1 MWTSIWRWMHGGSTS
16 PPAAALTAS
25 TPRVLLLEAG
35 GVHGELTEV
44 ERTGEAYMLGNA
56 AANGDRHALAALFHV
71 LQEPASEV
79 CRRAAGYGLGAAGAR
94 AVQGLAALLQQL
106 ALSAGE
112 GSIGL
117 LGTAEGRSL
126 GAACVHA
133 LGEAC
138 AACPLGSRHLAKG
151 AVASLRTVLGLQLAD
166 LTEQVSRLT
175 AAGAGHGGGDSPIRT
190 GVGDGASSKKTW
202 AGRPMSGGGATP
214 SNDPAA
220 SAAVRAT
227 TATVHALGLLSECAC
242 ATGGTAGS
250 DEASAAAAT
259 QLSVMEVLLPL
270 TMAPDPCQ
278 YLHGSTLSHPNA
290 RFWVTEGAA
299 IGMARLA
306 IARGGG
312 LRCVLP
318 TCPAHH
324 SDQRYAPALCLAV
337 TQSLDLEAVLWGASG
352 MDVETVVG
360 RWRELSSIASAEVP
374 EAWLQAGIA
383 PGGVEWG
390 AAQKCA
396 ARL

>member
-71 LQEPASEV
+71 LQEPASVV

-175 AAGAGHGGGDSPIRT
+175 AAGG
-190 GVGDGASSKKTW
+190 W
-202 AGRPMSGGGATP
+202 AWR
-214 SNDPAA
+214 
-220 SAAVRAT
+220 RR
-227 TATVHALGLLSECAC
+227 
-242 ATGGTAGS
+242 
-250 DEASAAAAT
+250 
-259 QLSVMEVLLPL
+259 Q
-270 TMAPDPCQ
+270 PDP
-278 YLHGSTLSHPNA
+278 N
-290 RFWVTEGAA
+290 
-299 IGMARLA
+299 
-306 IARGGG
+306 RG
-312 LRCVLP
+312 R
-318 TCPAHH
+318 
-324 SDQRYAPALCLAV
+324 
-337 TQSLDLEAVLWGASG
+337 
-352 MDVETVVG
+352 
-360 RWRELSSIASAEVP
+360 
-374 EAWLQAGIA
+374 
-383 PGGVEWG
+383 
-390 AAQKCA
+390 
-396 ARL
+396 